1 MTRTAGLAFAALLL
15 AFPALAQDHDAHAGH
30 KPPQLATGTAAH
42 TGHGLPVIIDDPHA
56 GHEMTKPLSDTSP
69 SSAAYAAAN
78 AAMHADM
85 AIPLTGDP
93 DVDFIQ
99 GMIPHHEGAV
109 AMARI
114 VLEYGTD
121 PKVRALAE
129 EVIAPQEKE
138 IKWMR
143 AWLTE
148 HGTDPKVRALAEEVI
163 APQEKEIK
171 WMRAWLTEQGA
182 P

>member
-1 MTRTAGLAFAALLL
+1 MMRKYQREGKTMIRMFTRTAAIALL
-15 AFPALAQDHDAHAGH
+15 AFPANAKDHDAHSGH
-30 KPPQLATGTAAH
+30 NPPQVATGIAAH
-42 TGHGLPVIIDDPHA
+42 TGHGMPVIVADPHAGHEMAAHAGHEMAAHA
-56 GHEMTKPLSDTSP
+56 GHEMTKPLADP
-69 SSAAYAAAN
+69 ASAAYAAAN
-78 AAMHADM
+78 VEMHADM
-85 AIPLTGDP
+85 AIPMTGDP

-129 EVIAPQEKE
+129 EVIAAQEAE

-148 HGTDPKVRALAEEVI
+148 HGAR
-163 APQEKEIK
+163 
-171 WMRAWLTEQGA
+171 
-182 P
+182 

>member
-1 MTRTAGLAFAALLL
+1 MVRPLAFTIAALL
-15 AFPALAQDHDAHAGH
+15 AMPAAAQDHGAHAGAHDAHAGH
-30 KPPQLATGTAAH
+30 
-42 TGHGLPVIIDDPHA
+42 GLVLVTPDPHA
-56 GHEMTKPLSDTSP
+56 SHGVQ
-69 SSAAYAAAN
+69 AADASLAFAAAN
-78 AAMHADM
+78 AAMHEAM
-85 AIPLTGDP
+85 SIPLTGDP

-114 VLEYGTD
+114 VLEYGAD

-129 EVIAPQEKE
+129 EVIAAQEAE

-148 HGTDPKVRALAEEVI
+148 HG
-163 APQEKEIK
+163 AP
-171 WMRAWLTEQGA
+171 
-182 P
+182 

>member
-1 MTRTAGLAFAALLL
+1 MTRTAGYALATLLL
-15 AFPALAQDHDAHAGH
+15 AFPANAQDHDAHAGH
-30 KPPQLATGTAAH
+30 NPPQVASGVAAH
-42 TGHGLPVIIDDPHA
+42 TGHGLPVIVADPHA
-56 GHEMTKPLSDTSP
+56 GHEMTKPLADP
-69 SSAAYAAAN
+69 ASAAYAAAN

-114 VLEYGTD
+114 VLKYGTD

-129 EVIAPQEKE
+129 EVIAAQEVE

-143 AWLTE
+143 DW
-148 HGTDPKVRALAEEVI
+148 LAE
-163 APQEKEIK
+163 
-171 WMRAWLTEQGA
+171 RDR
-182 P
+182 